1 MALVLTVNQVRFLH
15 DKLVEQ
21 SCNHVDRAIVAY
33 LLIALYGR
41 CRHSDLQ
48 NVEDV
53 VLDFGPEG
61 GFMEVTTKTHK
72 TARTVA
78 QKTKLLPIV
87 ILAVGIT
94 GCEWISEA
102 KRAKSAFEAYGLTL
116 EGHIGGPLFRPP
128 GSSGEPHCK
137 RGITRGSCWKMRQR
151 CKRTRGCR
159 RIL

>member
-1 MALVLTVNQVRFLH
+1 LRQALALVLTVNQVRFLH

-61 GFMEVTTKTHK
+61 GFMEVTTKAHK

-87 ILAVGIT
+87 LPAVVIM

-102 KRAKSAFEAYGLTL
+102 KSAFDAYGLNL

-128 GSSGEPHCK
+128 GSSGEPHCFG
-137 RGITRGSCWKMRQR
+137 RSHPLFAAHAGR
-151 CKRTRGCR
+151 
-159 RIL
+159 

>member
-1 MALVLTVNQVRFLH
+1 LTVSQVRFLH

-41 CRHSDLQ
+41 GRHSDLQ
-48 NVEDV
+48 KVEDV

-61 GFMEVTTKTHK
+61 GFMEVTTKAHK

-87 ILAVGIT
+87 LPAVVIM

-102 KRAKSAFEAYGLTL
+102 KSAFDAYGLNL

-128 GSSGEPHCK
+128 GSSGEPHCFG
-137 RGITRGSCWKMRQR
+137 RSHPLFAAHAGR
-151 CKRTRGCR
+151 
-159 RIL
+159 